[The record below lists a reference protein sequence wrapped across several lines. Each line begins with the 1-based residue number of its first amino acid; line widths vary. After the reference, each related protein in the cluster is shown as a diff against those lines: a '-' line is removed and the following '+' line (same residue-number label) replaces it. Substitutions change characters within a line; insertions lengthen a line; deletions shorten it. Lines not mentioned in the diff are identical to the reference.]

1 MIILLK
7 LATLYKSRQLMKMTL
22 MLVSN
27 AVAKCMKMKKSWP
40 ELDVFTIHACLV
52 LIATGLWIFLDTLM
66 AEMVESTA
74 KIAIV
79 KSMVTEADLNLEA
92 KMFSFLLKVGM

>member
-1 MIILLK
+1 
-7 LATLYKSRQLMKMTL
+7 MKMTL

-27 AVAKCMKMKKSWP
+27 AVAKYMKMKKSWP
-40 ELDVFTIHACLV
+40 EPDVSTIHACLV
-52 LIATGLWIFLDTLM
+52 SIATGLWIFLDTLM
-66 AEMVESTA
+66 AEMEEFTA